1 MTEDSTPAMGM
12 DEGIFDTLYL
22 LSQRYHS
29 HGLYEPAAEL
39 LSFLLRHQP
48 THANLHFAL
57 GKALHA
63 QGRHDR
69 AVISYRQA
77 LLLGLPAID
86 VHLYLGQCL
95 IFLARLDL
103 AAAALRHFMALAQSQ
118 PVSSGL
124 AAQLQR
130 AGHLLN
136 HVVLPRLRPG
146 SDPGAHPQVPASSM
160 EG

>member
-1 MTEDSTPAMGM
+1 MTEDSPPTMGL
-12 DEGIFDTLYL
+12 DEGIFNTLYL

-29 HGLYEPAAEL
+29 HGMYEPAAEL
-39 LSFLLRHQP
+39 LAFVLRHQP
-48 THANLHFAL
+48 TSAHVHFAL

-63 QGRHDR
+63 QARHDR

-77 LLLGLPAID
+77 LVLGVPAIE

-103 AAAALRHFMALAQSQ
+103 AAAALRHFIALAESQ
-118 PVSSGL
+118 PASPGL
-124 AAQLQR
+124 SAQLHR
-130 AGHLLN
+130 ARHLLN
-136 HVVLPRLRPG
+136 QVVLPRLRPG
-146 SDPGAHPQVPASSM
+146 ADPGADPQALASLV